1 MFCVVVRICLPVVI
15 AALLW
20 GCAVG
25 PSYHRPAPPA
35 NASYSPEEMPA
46 TTGSTPLHG
55 GEAQRLV
62 PGSELSF
69 RWWELFRSPAL
80 DSLVSEALVKNSNIT
95 AAQAAVAQAQELV
108 YAQRGFF
115 FPVIDATY
123 QLERHKVAGNFMNSE
138 TPGVQQSG
146 LNLLPQVEDLT
157 TFPHNQPLFY
167 SFHTAELTVSFVPD
181 VFGGNRRQME
191 SLEAQRDAQRFALE
205 ATYVTLVTNV
215 VAAAIQ
221 EASLRTQISATEQII
236 QVQTRSL
243 EILRQQLRAGF
254 AMQIDVDAQVAA
266 LALIQTTLPPLR
278 EQLEKTRDLLRALVG
293 RLPSSEVAQFNLD
306 DLQLPSDIPLSVPAK
321 LVEQRPDVRA
331 AVAQLHSANAQIG
344 VAVAAML
351 PQFSITGTYA
361 GNATTFSQMFAS
373 GGPFWNIFANA
384 TQPLFHGGTLW
395 HQKHAADRAMQ
406 QAAAQY
412 ASTVLS
418 AYQNVADSL
427 RALLCDSDAL
437 AADIEAEN
445 AAKVIVDL
453 TRRQQ
458 EAGYVS
464 YLAVS
469 SAEVAWQQALLTRVQ
484 AQAARFGDTVALFQA
499 LGGGWWNREGVSL

>member
-1 MFCVVVRICLPVVI
+1 MSSIVVRACLGGVVS
-15 AALLW
+15 ALLW

-25 PSYHRPAPPA
+25 PHYHRPALPA
-35 NASYSPEEMPA
+35 NASYAPEEMP
-46 TTGSTPLHG
+46 TTIASAPVHG

-62 PGSELSF
+62 PGGELPF
-69 RWWELFRSPAL
+69 RWWELFRSAAVN
-80 DSLVSEALVKNSNIT
+80 SLVSEALGKNSSI
-95 AAQAAVAQAQELV
+95 AAARAAVAKAQECV

-123 QLERHKVAGNFMNSE
+123 QLERHKVAGNLLNSE
-138 TPGVQQSG
+138 TPGVQQNGS
-146 LNLLPQVEDLT
+146 NLLPRREDLS

-167 SFHTAELTVSFVPD
+167 TFHTAELTVSFVPD

-191 SLEAQRDAQRFALE
+191 SLEAQRDAQKFALE

-221 EASLRTQISATEQII
+221 EASLRAQIGATEQII
-236 QVQTRSL
+236 RVDTRSL
-243 EILRQQLRAGF
+243 EILRQQLRVGF
-254 AMQIDVDAQVAA
+254 AMQIDVDAQEAA
-266 LALIQTTLPPLR
+266 LALVRTTLPPLR
-278 EQLEKTRDLLRALVG
+278 EQLEQTRDLLRALVG
-293 RLPSSEVAQFNLD
+293 RLPSSEVAQINLD
-306 DLQLPSDIPLSVPAK
+306 DLQLPGEIPLSVPAK
-321 LVEQRPDVRA
+321 LIEQRPDVRA
-331 AVAQLHSANAQIG
+331 AESQLHAANAQIG

-361 GNATTFSQMFAS
+361 GNATEFSQMFSS
-373 GGPFWNIFANA
+373 GGPFWSIFAA
-384 TQPLFHGGTLW
+384 ASQPLFHGGTLW
-395 HQKHAADRAMQ
+395 HQKHAAERAMQ

-437 AADIEAEN
+437 AADLEAEN
-445 AAKVIVDL
+445 AAKVTLDL
-453 TRRQQ
+453 TRKQQ
-458 EAGYVS
+458 ETGYVS

-469 SAEVAWQQALLTRVQ
+469 SAEVAWQQALLQRVQ

-499 LGGGWWNREGVSL
+499 LGGGGWNREGDAL

>member
-1 MFCVVVRICLPVVI
+1 
-15 AALLW
+15 
-20 GCAVG
+20 
-25 PSYHRPAPPA
+25 
-35 NASYSPEEMPA
+35 
-46 TTGSTPLHG
+46 
-55 GEAQRLV
+55 
-62 PGSELSF
+62 
-69 RWWELFRSPAL
+69 
-80 DSLVSEALVKNSNIT
+80 
-95 AAQAAVAQAQELV
+95 
-108 YAQRGFF
+108 
-115 FPVIDATY
+115 
-123 QLERHKVAGNFMNSE
+123 
-138 TPGVQQSG
+138 
-146 LNLLPQVEDLT
+146 LPQLEDLT

-167 SFHTAELTVSFVPD
+167 TFHTAELTVSFVPD

-191 SLEAQRDAQRFALE
+191 SLAAQRDAQKFALE

-221 EASLRTQISATEQII
+221 EASLRAQISATEQII
-236 QVQTRSL
+236 QVETRSL
-243 EILRQQLRAGF
+243 EILRQQLRVGF

-266 LALIQTTLPPLR
+266 LALVQTTLPPLR

-293 RLPSSEVAQFNLD
+293 RMPSSEVAQFNLD
-306 DLQLPSDIPLSVPAK
+306 DLQLPGEIPLSVPAK
-321 LVEQRPDVRA
+321 LIEQRPDVRA
-331 AVAQLHSANAQIG
+331 AESQLHSANAQIG

-412 ASTVLS
+412 VSTVLS

-437 AADIEAEN
+437 AADVEAED
-445 AAKVIVDL
+445 AAKVMMDL
-453 TRRQQ
+453 ARRQQ